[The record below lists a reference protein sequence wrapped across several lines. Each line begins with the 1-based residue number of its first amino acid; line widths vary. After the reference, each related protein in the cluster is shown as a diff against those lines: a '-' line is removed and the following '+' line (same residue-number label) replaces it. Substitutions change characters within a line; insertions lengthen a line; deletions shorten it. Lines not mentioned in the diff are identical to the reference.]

1 MNPEWAGGLDYPTQI
16 ELEGASRKAGRL
28 CCKDYTRNPGQR
40 INGLP
45 RALSV
50 PEPVVSLR
58 ASRTVADPSNVSS
71 LVRGSEMRVAELCSW
86 LAIGITWNCP
96 SRVRCKNL
104 VEVQFLRTTISAAL
118 VDL

>member
-1 MNPEWAGGLDYPTQI
+1 MGFLAPSAFLN
-16 ELEGASRKAGRL
+16 RL
-28 CCKDYTRNPGQR
+28 CHF
-40 INGLP
+40 
-45 RALSV
+45 AL
-50 PEPVVSLR
+50 LALLLIR
-58 ASRTVADPSNVSS
+58 PSVSS